1 VNAELLVYLEQEL
14 VESGFDLRHVYRV
27 ILNSRTYQQS
37 AIPRSTDADAERLF
51 ACYAVRRLDAEV
63 LIDALCWIGGTGERY
78 SSAIPEP
85 ATYIP
90 EDQRSID
97 LADGSVTS
105 QFLEMFGRPAR
116 DTGLESERNNQP
128 SDSQRLYLLNASDV
142 QQKIERSP
150 RLRKVLKTA
159 RNDRRA
165 AVRGVYLTI
174 LSRYPTE
181 AELGQAQAY
190 ARSSGLKWPEA
201 AKDVAWALV
210 NTKEFLYRH

>member
-1 VNAELLVYLEQEL
+1 MQSRY
-14 VESGFDLRHVYRV
+14 DLRHVYRL

-37 AIPRSTDADAERLF
+37 TIPHSTDPDAERLF

-97 LADGSVTS
+97 LADGSITS
-105 QFLEMFGRPAR
+105 EFLEMFGRPAR

-128 SDSQRLYLLNASDV
+128 SDAQRLHLLNASDV
-142 QQKIERSP
+142 QKKIERSP
-150 RLRKVLKTA
+150 RLRKVLETA
-159 RNDRRA
+159 GKDRRE
-165 AVRGVYLTI
+165 AVRGIYLTI

-181 AELGQAQAY
+181 GELESAEGYL
-190 ARSSGLKWPEA
+190 RSSGLKWREA
-201 AKDVAWALV
+201 AKDLAWALV